1 MHNLSL
7 NLILSKAKNIMG
19 GHAIDKIKRR
29 YKITIVPIVRSILA
43 TSLGSLD
50 NLDSAIQAIA

>member
-19 GHAIDKIKRR
+19 SHAIAKIKRR
-29 YKITIVPIVRSILA
+29 DKITIVPIVRSILA